1 MALLRTQ
8 RFCCPHR
15 DSATRLVLAFHPEVF
30 HGLCL
35 CSSSLGLAGML
46 FQALPRHRRG
56 YSPVRCGS
64 LEKLKPAMRIGSMVN
79 ICCCLGNAGI
89 LLRSVLWYTLSYTPL
104 DKTFQNTT
112 FPFPRPLCIVV
123 SVWIHFFFTALFCAI
138 FFYAVEAFLRL
149 RPSGGV
155 RPANL
160 YCLLSWGISS
170 LVCFQGVLML
180 SLPSDSRCGS
190 LHGLVLFHEVVT
202 YVPLLLALL
211 GNPLLLAKA
220 FCAVTAILR
229 KKTGSYTASE
239 RLRKR
244 KVRARFLKITLTF
257 TACWLV
263 NVVTELLLLLLEL
276 DPDWSG
282 QVRLVQMAA
291 LTTWIIAAVLN
302 PFYGMLHSLA
312 FYGWRGC
319 DLHCALGRSQR
330 LWGPLRGGPRGE
342 PDDDDEDDCD
352 EKFDVDLDEGLGNM
366 VGPHLQGF
374 VDSGTSLEFG
384 CSAVEENAIRL
395 LGTPRKTLRT
405 NF

>member
-8 RFCCPHR
+8 RFCCLQR
-15 DSATRLVLAFHPEVF
+15 DAATQLVLSFHPEVF

-35 CSSSLGLAGML
+35 CSSGLGLAGML
-46 FQALPRHRRG
+46 FQALPRHRHG
-56 YSPVRCGS
+56 YSQVRCGS
-64 LEKLKPAMRIGSMVN
+64 VEKLKPATRIGSMVN

-89 LLRSVLWYTLSYTPL
+89 LLRSVLWYTLSYAPL
-104 DKTFQNTT
+104 NKTFQNTT
-112 FPFPRPLCIVV
+112 LPFPRPLCIAV
-123 SVWIHFFFTALFCAI
+123 SAWIQFFFTALFCAI

-155 RPANL
+155 RSANL

-170 LVCFQGVLML
+170 LVCFQGILMM

-190 LHGLVLFHEVVT
+190 LNGLVLFHEVLT
-202 YVPLLLALL
+202 YLPLLLALV

-220 FCAVTAILR
+220 FYAVTAILR

-244 KVRARFLKITLTF
+244 KVRERFMKITITF

-276 DPDWSG
+276 HPEWSEH
-282 QVRLVQMAA
+282 VRLLQMAA

-302 PFYGMLHSLA
+302 PFYGVLHSLA

-319 DLHCALGRSQR
+319 GLKCALRRSLR
-330 LWGPLRGGPRGE
+330 LWAPLREGPRGGP
-342 PDDDDEDDCD
+342 DEDDCD
-352 EKFDVDLDEGLGNM
+352 ERCDVDLDEGLGERVVPN
-366 VGPHLQGF
+366 LQEF

-384 CSAVEENAIRL
+384 CSAMEVNAIRL
-395 LGTPRKTLRT
+395 LGASRKTLCT
-405 NF
+405 NI